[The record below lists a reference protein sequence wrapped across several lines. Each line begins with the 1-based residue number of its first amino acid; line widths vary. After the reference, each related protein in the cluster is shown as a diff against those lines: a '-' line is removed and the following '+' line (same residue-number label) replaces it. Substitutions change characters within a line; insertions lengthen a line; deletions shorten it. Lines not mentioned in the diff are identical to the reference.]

1 VKLSKVSVLMFLLL
15 VSTPMVMADYR
26 DPYLEISKGNVPGHL
41 RIHTFGHNEALS
53 TSFETIWS
61 GSNLY
66 TYPGVATLM
75 NISSSDVDDL
85 AGDTGAWN
93 VTVYGLDAGYN
104 FINETLQLNGQNPV
118 STTLQYLR
126 VYRMIVR
133 ESGTTGYNEGI
144 IYLGTGAVVAG
155 APANKYG
162 IIDANYGQTFM
173 TQFTVPDGY
182 IGYLTNIGI
191 TCYTANKGFE
201 VYLRTRP
208 VNESWLRK
216 EEYHMVSG
224 ENVQHLLLPPMPIA
238 PRTDIEFM
246 GKVDVAGGVTEIN
259 YDLILVE
266 DGYTL
271 VEDVGQS
278 TNNMLL
284 YLIIIFVIMM
294 LLAFGRR
301 R

>member
-41 RIHTFGHNEALS
+41 RIHKFGHNEALS

>member
-1 VKLSKVSVLMFLLL
+1 MKSKLILFILLL
-15 VSTPMVMADYR
+15 SFTPMVNAVT
-26 DPYLEISKGNVPGHL
+26 DPYLEISKGNVPGHT
-41 RIHTFGHNEALS
+41 RIHKFGHNEGLS

-66 TYPGVATLM
+66 TYPPAATLM

-126 VYRMIVR
+126 VYRMITR
-133 ESGTTGYNEGI
+133 ESGSSGYNEGI

-155 APANKYG
+155 APTNKYG

-173 TQFTVPDGY
+173 SQFTIPDGY

-201 VYLRTRP
+201 IYLRNRP

-224 ENVQHLLLPPMPIA
+224 ENVQHLLLPPVPIA

-246 GKVDVAGGVTEIN
+246 GKVDVAGGVTEVN
-259 YDLILVE
+259 YDIVLVE

-271 VEDVGQS
+271 VTDSVQASGN
-278 TNNMLL
+278 TTL
-284 YLIIIFVIMM
+284 YLILFLMMMGFVAMWR
-294 LLAFGRR
+294 GK
-301 R
+301 